1 MTQTPSPAL
10 RIDRTTVISSPP
22 AAGAAAQQPAL
33 TVFAL
38 GMIGLG
44 AMALVV
50 GDFALGWQPVAPWV
64 PGRTALAYGSGIL
77 MLVSGAGLLFRSTVK
92 WSVRVLFPYCVLW
105 ALLHAPA
112 LIESPTVEGAWL
124 SFGEIAVLLAGAW
137 TLFARLGGLGASPI
151 SGWLEGESGV
161 RIARYWFAVWLIPIG
176 LSHFVYIK
184 ETHALVPAWLPDRT
198 GWGYLTGAGQIASGL
213 GVLFKLFP
221 RVAGWAEAV
230 QIFLYTLLIWLP
242 AVLFGPSKDMS
253 SVFANADRRLCWTAF
268 WISWAIGAG
277 AWVVAQNVPA
287 KRRAKPD
294 A

>member
-1 MTQTPSPAL
+1 M
-10 RIDRTTVISSPP
+10 ISSPP
-22 AAGAAAQQPAL
+22 AVAAAAQPGL

-44 AMALVV
+44 ALALVV
-50 GDFALGWQPVAPWV
+50 GDFAMGWQPVAPWV
-64 PGRTALAYGSGIL
+64 PARTALAYGSGVL
-77 MLVSGAGLLFRSTVK
+77 MLICGAGLLFPATVK
-92 WSVRVLFPYCVLW
+92 WSVRILFPYCVLW

-112 LIESPTVEGAWL
+112 LVEAPKVEGAWL
-124 SFGEIAVLLAGAW
+124 SFGETAVLLAGAW
-137 TLFARLGGLGASPI
+137 TLFARFGGLGASP
-151 SGWLEGESGV
+151 GWLEGESGA
-161 RIARYWFAVWLIPIG
+161 RIARYWFAIWLIPIG

-184 ETHALVPAWLPDRT
+184 ETHALVPPWLPYRT

-213 GVLFKLFP
+213 GVLFNVFP
-221 RVAGWAEAV
+221 RVAAWAEAV

-242 AVLFGPSKDMS
+242 AILFGPSKDMA
-253 SVFANADRRLCWTAF
+253 SVFTNADRRLCWTAF

-287 KRRAKPD
+287 KRQAPPD